1 MALTD
6 ALRNGSH
13 PITVHL
19 MTCFGQ
25 RDALTARWHADV
37 DALAPVGE
45 VLDADLAA
53 HLGDAFEL
61 CGLVDFAGIPPH
73 AGFFNALD
81 PGIAAGFLGR
91 AGFEPAAAQETDPV
105 RVPAAQVIRWRKKPN
120 QALLTSE
127 ETDQFLAQAWNL
139 VSLLDSYR
147 HQVWD
152 LDEDSL
158 RRYLTT
164 LHSGGYL
171 RPLWEAYLERGRR
184 QLQSLGTMAAA
195 EPEFSPGWA
204 RGDLILG
211 STLIDIKTGWY
222 VTDQLDYCLNQL
234 LGYVLLDRSGKYAID
249 QIGIYLAR
257 YAATITWPLST
268 LLPELSGQPSVDLG
282 QIRKDFAE
290 VCQPSIAEH
299 LAWLQAKQPAS
310 HANHEPGI
318 ASAQGSNRP
327 EVVCGT
333 HPGPAACSIGGMT
346 ECWKRPR
353 PGLPRLCQRG

>member
-6 ALRNGSH
+6 ALRNGWH
-13 PITVHL
+13 PITAHL

-25 RDALTARWHADV
+25 RDALAARWHADI

-61 CGLVDFAGIPPH
+61 CVLADLAGIPPH

-105 RVPAAQVIRWRKKPN
+105 RVPAAQGIRWRKKRDH
-120 QALLTSE
+120 ALLTSE
-127 ETDQFLAQAWNL
+127 ETDEFLEWAWVL
-139 VSLLDSYR
+139 ISQLDSYR
-147 HQVWD
+147 YQAWD

-158 RRYLTT
+158 RRHLTT
-164 LHSGGYL
+164 LHGALGPGRAGGGYL

-184 QLQSLGTMAAA
+184 RLQSLGTMAVA
-195 EPEFSPGWA
+195 EPEFIPGWA

-211 STLIDIKTGWY
+211 TTLIDIKTGWY

-234 LGYVLLDRSGKYAID
+234 LGYVLLDHSGKYTID

-257 YAATITWPLST
+257 YAATITWTLSA
-268 LLPELSGQPSVDLG
+268 LVPELSGQPSVDLG
-282 QIRKDFAE
+282 QLREDFAE
-290 VCQPSIAEH
+290 VCQPSIDEH

-310 HANHEPGI
+310 QPREP
-318 ASAQGSNRP
+318 
-327 EVVCGT
+327 
-333 HPGPAACSIGGMT
+333 
-346 ECWKRPR
+346 
-353 PGLPRLCQRG
+353 